1 MDWTSVTTSFVTL
14 FVVIDPLGVA
24 PAFATLTH
32 GARFGR
38 RWRMALTGTLI
49 AALILTAF
57 AIGGGALL
65 ETVGIGLPAFR
76 TAGGILLFIMG
87 LEMIFERRTPRRS
100 RTAEQSAAELHGEGE
115 AEDSIAVFPL
125 AIPLLAGP
133 GAIATVVLLMTSAG
147 ADWRAQGAVFIA
159 LALVLLITF
168 PLLVFA
174 SQLLAWA
181 GRSASILIT
190 RLMGVLL
197 TALAVQFVFDGVREG
212 VLNIAA

>member
-24 PAFATLTH
+24 PAFATLTQEA
-32 GARFGR
+32 GFGR
-38 RWRMALTGTLI
+38 RWRTALAGTLI

-57 AIGGGALL
+57 AIGGAALL
-65 ETVGIGLPAFR
+65 GAVGIGMPAFR

-100 RTAEQSAAELHGEGE
+100 RSAEQSAAEQHGEGE

-133 GAIATVVLLMTSAG
+133 GAIASVVLLMTSAAG
-147 ADWRAQGAVFIA
+147 WQAQGAVFVA

-197 TALAVQFVFDGVREG
+197 TALSVQFVFDGVREG